1 MSHSS
6 NTVSGSHERRLATI
20 AAGYAS
26 DPESLAALTAAL
38 GEKDPL
44 VRAAALGGL
53 HRRNALGIEAV
64 IVSLGDRSPIV
75 RQRAAQLA
83 PEATGDAAER
93 ASLQIALR
101 RALHD
106 PVPLSVVVALEA
118 IGNLGDVEATD
129 EVLAIAASTADPLV
143 LEEAIATLASLGD
156 PRGLPVVLAAS
167 AGKPALRRRSVAA
180 LGAFE
185 GAEVEAAL
193 DRLGDDRDWQ
203 VRQAVAMLRREE
215 LDEVPPDDDDA

>member
-1 MSHSS
+1 
-6 NTVSGSHERRLATI
+6 
-20 AAGYAS
+20 
-26 DPESLAALTAAL
+26 
-38 GEKDPL
+38 
-44 VRAAALGGL
+44 
-53 HRRNALGIEAV
+53 
-64 IVSLGDRSPIV
+64 
-75 RQRAAQLA
+75 
-83 PEATGDAAER
+83 
-93 ASLQIALR
+93 
-101 RALHD
+101 
-106 PVPLSVVVALEA
+106 LSVVVALEA